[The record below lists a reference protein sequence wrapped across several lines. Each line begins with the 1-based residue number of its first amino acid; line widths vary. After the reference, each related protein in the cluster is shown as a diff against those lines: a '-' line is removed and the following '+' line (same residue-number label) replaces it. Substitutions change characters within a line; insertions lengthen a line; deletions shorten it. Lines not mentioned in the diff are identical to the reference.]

1 MDDVERPVA
10 AEGSIASTA
19 TAFHPGWFLTA
30 FLIYFLLIASV
41 IMLFILIAWRNG
53 S

>member
-10 AEGSIASTA
+10 AEGSSASTA
-19 TAFHPGWFLTA
+19 TASGWFLTA